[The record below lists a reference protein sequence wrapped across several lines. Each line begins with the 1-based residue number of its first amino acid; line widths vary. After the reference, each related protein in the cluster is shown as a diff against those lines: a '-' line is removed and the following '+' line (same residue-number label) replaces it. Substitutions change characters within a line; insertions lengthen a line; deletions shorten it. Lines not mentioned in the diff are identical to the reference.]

1 MQLLLDLHCHSRFS
15 ADGVAEPESLV
26 EEARAKGLSGFAIT
40 DHNTSACVDY
50 FEKHGFLTR
59 DGLPVNGLLIIPGQE
74 ITTADGHLL
83 ALGISLPDNLKGIP
97 ALDAVRL
104 IHERGGLAIPPH
116 PYDRFRAG
124 IREPVLETLELDA
137 LEVFNAATTLKR
149 YNKHAFAYAQAR
161 GLPMTASSDAHDS
174 EALGTAYS
182 ILEAETFSV
191 AGVLE
196 AIRKGPT
203 LRQRY
208 LTPKS
213 ALKKT
218 WNNVFRLRRRK
229 KGRTAAALGENV
241 VREKSP

>member
-1 MQLLLDLHCHSRFS
+1 MQLLIDLHCHSRYS
-15 ADGVAEPESLV
+15 ADGVAEPEDMV
-26 EEARAKGLSGFAIT
+26 REARAKGLNGFAIT
-40 DHNTSACVDY
+40 DHNTSACVEY
-50 FEKHGFLTR
+50 FREHGFLNPE
-59 DGLPVNGLLIIPGQE
+59 GLPVNGLLIIPGQE
-74 ITTADGHLL
+74 ITTAEGHLL
-83 ALGISLPDNLKGIP
+83 ALGVSLPDNLKGIP
-97 ALDAVRL
+97 ALEAVGL
-104 IHERGGLAIPPH
+104 IHEAGGLAIPPH

-124 IREPVLETLELDA
+124 IRQPVLETLELDA

-149 YNKHAFAYAQAR
+149 YNRQAFEYAQTR
-161 GLPMTASSDAHDS
+161 GLPMTAASDAHDS

-196 AIRKGPT
+196 AVRKGPA

-208 LTPKS
+208 LTPAS

-229 KGRTAAALGENV
+229 ASA
-241 VREKSP
+241 EKVG